1 MKRLLVATHNAGK
14 IREIAALLGGSV
26 EIETLLDHPEL
37 EAAEETGATF
47 AENARM
53 KAEHAS
59 RALGIAALADDS
71 GLVVDALDG
80 APGVRSA
87 RYAPGTDADRVTKL
101 LRALHG
107 VERERR
113 AARFVCAMAFSA
125 PGAPTVITEGIVEGR
140 IALAARGHGGFG
152 YDPVF
157 EVEGGTDEG
166 GTDEGGTV
174 EGRTKTM
181 AELAPGRKNLIS
193 HRARALEAM
202 RPALLAHFSL
212 VLGGRRP

>member
-14 IREIAALLGGSV
+14 IREIAALLGEGV
-26 EIETLLDHPEL
+26 EIETLIDHPEL
-37 EAAEETGATF
+37 QAAEETGATF
-47 AENARM
+47 ADNARQ
-53 KAEHAS
+53 KAEHAA

-101 LRALHG
+101 LTVLQG
-107 VERERR
+107 VEPERR
-113 AARFVCAMAFSA
+113 TARFVCAMAFSA
-125 PGAPTVITEGIVEGR
+125 PGASTVITEGLVEGR
-140 IALAARGHGGFG
+140 IALAPRGEGGFG

-157 EVEGGTDEG
+157 EVEGGTE
-166 GTDEGGTV
+166 
-174 EGRTKTM
+174 TM
-181 AELAPGRKNLIS
+181 AELEPSRKNLIS